1 MKTKEIEEAMEL
13 FEKVRVNSGVCAY
26 ITKKDV
32 KKAEMLSEYI
42 KRLEKMENKAKKLL
56 DEQYSL
62 YNSERQKEF
71 SQEVIDTLE
80 EVLEN

>member
-1 MKTKEIEEAMEL
+1 MRTKEIEEAMEL
-13 FEKVRVNSGVCAY
+13 FEKVRVNPGLCVY